1 MLSTRRTLR
10 VEFGDCDPTGIVF
23 HPHYLAWFD
32 ASVHALL
39 RSAGVSL
46 ARLQEEFGIDGIPL
60 AESRLK
66 FHAPCRA
73 GDEAVVETE
82 VVAIHRCAFD
92 LHQRL
97 LKGDTLVVETFE
109 TRIWTVLDAEQKRIR
124 AHPLPERMIKMLSGE
139 EPSRAAI

>member
-1 MLSTRRTLR
+1 MLSNRRALR

-46 ARLQEEFGIDGIPL
+46 AQLQEEFRIDGIPL
-60 AESRLK
+60 AESRIK

-73 GDEAVVETE
+73 GDEPVVETE
-82 VVAIHRCAFD
+82 VIAIHRCAFD

-97 LKGDTLVVETFE
+97 LKDDTLVVETFE
-109 TRIWTVLDAEQKRIR
+109 TRIWTIHDAEQKRIR
-124 AHPLPERMIKMLSGE
+124 AQALPEKMIRLLSGDAALR
-139 EPSRAAI
+139 RAI